1 MKKLNLDQKILQFN
15 CFFSFFCAVFF
26 FNFYST
32 LGVFAQNSN
41 VKNSNT
47 QNSQKIEFPTAPAMP
62 SISAPELG
70 NGFYVPGS
78 AGFYQGQKNVPS
90 STAKQESTN
99 KNGDSLNSN
108 NPAEQINSS
117 VTQSVENTTTVEKI
131 RGTQAQNSIAN
142 TKTLQSQKNILNSID
157 SNSAVLSASDLFS
170 MSNLGLLQNFSNLIT
185 NANSS
190 ATVGSAANV
199 GSSATANS
207 ANEILLKK
215 ILSELE
221 QLKESVTNQNG
232 QTLSPNTQNISQTLS
247 QNAVNRN
254 SSSILRFLIDSNDML
269 PFCKTV
275 FFSKPQSDGTFLL
288 TGDCKYS
295 VNGKMQTETF
305 HLLFRATGTKNSS
318 TIYSVTSEL
327 FQNQKN
333 TNSALYKLNETKEF
347 EAVKTGNLVSLRS
360 VKKVAGTGANVD
372 LLLNLGE

>member
-1 MKKLNLDQKILQFN
+1 
-15 CFFSFFCAVFF
+15 
-26 FNFYST
+26 
-32 LGVFAQNSN
+32 
-41 VKNSNT
+41 
-47 QNSQKIEFPTAPAMP
+47 MP

-142 TKTLQSQKNILNSID
+142 TKTLQNQKNILNSID

-170 MSNLGLLQNFSNLIT
+170 MNSLGLLQNFSNLIT

-190 ATVGSAANV
+190 ISVGSP
-199 GSSATANS
+199 ATANS

-221 QLKESVTNQNG
+221 QLKASVTNQNG
-232 QTLSPNTQNISQTLS
+232 QTLPPNTQNISQTLS

-295 VNGKMQTETF
+295 VNGKIQTETF